1 MRRVG
6 AGWFA
11 SARAAGVTDSTL
23 PCGPVFLVPDLP
35 PLDVQRELA
44 AMRAELAEIRT
55 SMRDGWLGEARAEQ
69 VRAIVRDALEDSATR
84 ASFLADRSTVR
95 IGPGGATVGSADGLM
110 TMTINVC
117 EQVRFVAS
125 SAYGPA
131 VASTDSNTRWGM
143 ENKLF
148 FLSAAGTIVDP
159 SITYVAAIAYTSQS
173 NRFIEVPNTLRVLYA
188 RMVKDFGE
196 GLSLHVGLINVP
208 FDVESEYIGSSM
220 LTSGDW
226 SIFNYRFGIG
236 KQPGVGLD
244 WQGESIRAAGFT
256 FSQLNSLS
264 EGWDDATNL
273 SFAVAG
279 RVNWRIGG
287 SWEQLDRM
295 SGSPEDPVG
304 VVLGVGACM
313 SNGRGQNPQPPPDSV
328 LVTPSA
334 QGVTADIRVL
344 LGGTRVQAQGVWMRD
359 PVGAPELG
367 WYPGANLQVTGFV
380 AERVEPFVEAC
391 WMGDV
396 PVEWIAQFGTNIY
409 FDNPSLKLTLKSVV
423 PFGGG
428 DVNGIR
434 AVAGGLGIADSDNN
448 ASFIA
453 QLQIKY

>member
-1 MRRVG
+1 
-6 AGWFA
+6 
-11 SARAAGVTDSTL
+11 
-23 PCGPVFLVPDLP
+23 
-35 PLDVQRELA
+35 
-44 AMRAELAEIRT
+44 
-55 SMRDGWLGEARAEQ
+55 
-69 VRAIVRDALEDSATR
+69 
-84 ASFLADRSTVR
+84 
-95 IGPGGATVGSADGLM
+95 
-110 TMTINVC
+110 
-117 EQVRFVAS
+117 
-125 SAYGPA
+125 
-131 VASTDSNTRWGM
+131 M

-226 SIFNYRFGIG
+226 SIFNYRFGTG

-359 PVGAPELG
+359 PVGAPSG
-367 WYPGANLQVTGFV
+367 RCRTRSRPCRSAHSCT
-380 AERVEPFVEAC
+380 A
-391 WMGDV
+391 
-396 PVEWIAQFGTNIY
+396 
-409 FDNPSLKLTLKSVV
+409 
-423 PFGGG
+423 
-428 DVNGIR
+428 R
-434 AVAGGLGIADSDNN
+434 APPRRPAL
-448 ASFIA
+448 
-453 QLQIKY
+453 

>member
-1 MRRVG
+1 
-6 AGWFA
+6 
-11 SARAAGVTDSTL
+11 
-23 PCGPVFLVPDLP
+23 
-35 PLDVQRELA
+35 
-44 AMRAELAEIRT
+44 
-55 SMRDGWLGEARAEQ
+55 
-69 VRAIVRDALEDSATR
+69 
-84 ASFLADRSTVR
+84 
-95 IGPGGATVGSADGLM
+95 
-110 TMTINVC
+110 
-117 EQVRFVAS
+117 
-125 SAYGPA
+125 
-131 VASTDSNTRWGM
+131 
-143 ENKLF
+143 
-148 FLSAAGTIVDP
+148 
-159 SITYVAAIAYTSQS
+159 
-173 NRFIEVPNTLRVLYA
+173 
-188 RMVKDFGE
+188 MVKDFGE

-226 SIFNYRFGIG
+226 SIFNYRFGTG